1 MSRLRLRSANF
12 LFIFVR
18 FIYYTYLIVE
28 NGCAKFINN
37 LLTTDALAKSEKR
50 EYAKYLHPARRKTSG
65 YLPKIIVQRKIE
77 IRNIYPANFLSI

>member
-1 MSRLRLRSANF
+1 M
-12 LFIFVR
+12 FIFVR

-28 NGCAKFINN
+28 NCCAKFVNDV
-37 LLTTDALAKSEKR
+37 LTTDALAESEKR
-50 EYAKYLHPARRKTSG
+50 EHAKYLHPARRETSG